1 MKWLTWILLIS
12 NLGVAGFFFAADF
25 WQGTPP
31 DAHAP
36 LNVDRLSLRS
46 SSQHSGATPSTL
58 DAVPSSAL
66 CVDWRGLD
74 QSDFPRAREQLK
86 NMAGARVMSFTE
98 MPVNIYHWVIFPPL
112 PSRAAALTKLAEL
125 SALGIQDISLIP
137 NGRWTSGLSLGLFEN
152 VEAARRRTRELE
164 EKGVHGTL
172 IETQPKPGTEYYFMI
187 RSDDAD
193 ALKSLNEAKT
203 AFPNSVLSRVACNGG
218 SGK

>member
-1 MKWLTWILLIS
+1 MKWLTWILFIS
-12 NLGVAGFFFAADF
+12 NLGVAGFFLAADF
-25 WQGTPP
+25 WRGTPS
-31 DAHAP
+31 DTHAP

-46 SSQHSGATPSTL
+46 SSQHAGTSLGLPPATS
-58 DAVPSSAL
+58 SSAL

-74 QSDFPRAREQLK
+74 QTDFSRVREQLK

-112 PSRAAALTKLAEL
+112 PSHAAALTKLAEL
-125 SALGIQDISLIP
+125 RTLGIQDISPIP
-137 NGRWTSGLSLGLFEN
+137 DGRWASGLSLGLFEN

-193 ALKSLNEAKT
+193 ALKSLNDAKT
-203 AFPNSVLSRVACNGG
+203 AFPNSVLSRVACNRGAG
-218 SGK
+218 Q